1 MSQQYINI
9 GATPNDGLGDPI
21 RTAFQKTN
29 ENFSELYANSGNGGG
44 NANTGNVTFDN
55 INIIGTGNLH
65 LQPDPANTGSYLDIF
80 LTSGPDLHLVAS
92 AAANL
97 ILGKDDGAN
106 VMTSWNGNVYIQ
118 SWTRDFPTHVGGV
131 WTFGY
136 DGNLTAPGNIN
147 FSTTSANIIAGNA
160 LGNLSG
166 VGDVVGFTNGLDGDG
181 YENYFVLDSGGNLHI
196 GQNTGV
202 SSGALIWDGGGS
214 QILEYGGAGLT
225 LRSYDGSVLIN
236 SLIGGPA
243 TLNIDGDVNV
253 GNVYSG
259 NIINTGTSSSTGNI
273 NGGNI
278 LTAGYV
284 SATGNIT
291 AGNIAT
297 IGNVTATGNIQA
309 NYFIGNGAFLTGISG
324 GGTPNANSLTGNTL
338 NSNVVISSLTQ
349 VGTLANLSVSGNT
362 TSGNFAITGSG
373 GNITGANVI
382 SATTFTA
389 SGNIKTAGTVSATG
403 NITTAGYFI
412 GTFQGNVSGNIVVPG
427 SNTQVLYNNNGNA
440 GASAGFT
447 FNAGTNALATTGTI
461 SALGNVTATNFI
473 GNLSN
478 GNSKISIA
486 SSGNITVGIGPFD
499 TTVLNINTSTGIS
512 VLGNV
517 VASQTISAVGNV
529 YSNGNIAMVSNLP
542 RNTYVANVAPTVG
555 QGNIGDIWYQTF

>member
-92 AAANL
+92 ASANL
-97 ILGKDDGAN
+97 ILGKDNTSN
-106 VMTSWNGNVYIQ
+106 VRTSWDGNVTVQ
-118 SWTRDFPTHVGGV
+118 SWNLNTGNSGGT
-131 WTFGY
+131 WTFGS
-136 DGNLTAPGNIN
+136 DGNLAIPGNIN
-147 FSTTSANIIAGNA
+147 IAGQIVGNYTPSSTTGTAILTQGANTLGGTGYFDFMKIVNQSSNVTNPNKTLRIDST
-160 LGNLSG
+160 GNLQ
-166 VGDVVGFTNGLDGDG
+166 VVNSAYSQTIL
-181 YENYFVLDSGGNLHI
+181 NL
-196 GQNTGV
+196 T
-202 SSGALIWDGGGS
+202 D
-214 QILEYGGAGLT
+214 AGEL
-225 LRSYDGSVLIN
+225 SAG
-236 SLIGGPA
+236 
-243 TLNIDGDVNV
+243 
-253 GNVYSG
+253 GNVY
-259 NIINTGTSSSTGNI
+259 
-273 NGGNI
+273 
-278 LTAGYV
+278 
-284 SATGNIT
+284 
-291 AGNIAT
+291 
-297 IGNVTATGNIQA
+297 
-309 NYFIGNGAFLTGISG
+309 GA
-324 GGTPNANSLTGNTL
+324 
-338 NSNVVISSLTQ
+338 
-349 VGTLANLSVSGNT
+349 
-362 TSGNFAITGSG
+362 NFATTGSG

-389 SGNIKTAGTVSATG
+389 SGNIITSGNISAVGNVNSNYIFGNGTFLTGISGGGNPSANALTGNTLTANVTLSSLTQVGTLGNLSVSGNATSGNLLTSGIISVTGNAIAGNILTAGVISSTGNAVHGNILTAGVISSTGNAIAGNILTGGFVSATG
-403 NITTAGYFI
+403 NII
-412 GTFQGNVSGNIVVPG
+412 
-427 SNTQVLYNNNGNA
+427 
-440 GASAGFT
+440 
-447 FNAGTNALATTGTI
+447 
-461 SALGNVTATNFI
+461 ATNFI

-517 VASQTISAVGNV
+517 VASQAISAVGNV

>member
-29 ENFSELYANSGNGGG
+29 ENFSELYANSGGNGGNVNLTSVSSNIIPSANVTYSLG
-44 NANTGNVTFDN
+44 NSTNWWANAWFGSNTIYIGGVPVGVTGNVLTVDGN
-55 INIIGTGNLH
+55 AVVTTGNT
-65 LQPDPANTGSYLDIF
+65 DG
-80 LTSGPDLHLVAS
+80 LTTV
-92 AAANL
+92 
-97 ILGKDDGAN
+97 
-106 VMTSWNGNVYIQ
+106 
-118 SWTRDFPTHVGGV
+118 
-131 WTFGY
+131 
-136 DGNLTAPGNIN
+136 PGNIN

-166 VGDVVGFTNGLDGDG
+166 VGDVVGFTNGLDGGG
-181 YENYFVLDSGGNLHI
+181 YENYFVLDGNGNLHI

-225 LRSYDGSVLIN
+225 LRSYDGSVLIS

-349 VGTLANLSVSGNT
+349 VGTLASLSVSGNI
-362 TSGNFAITGSG
+362 TSGNLLTNGLASVTGNATI
-373 GNITGANVI
+373 GNILTP
-382 SATTFTA
+382 
-389 SGNIKTAGTVSATG
+389 GTISATG
-403 NITTAGYFI
+403 NISTAGYFV
-412 GTFQGNVSGNIVVPG
+412 GNFQGNVSGNIVVPG
-427 SNTQVLYNNNGNA
+427 SNTQVLYNNSGNA